1 MTIHKDAFW
10 NCNTQ
15 CFFGV
20 CVARLGDV
28 VQYLVSDESAEGF
41 SSSYYIHNGFK
52 SILKQPNVFK
62 PCEFSFSTV
71 VTPKY
76 TSWKSGKI
84 KVWLLQ
90 STKIFSNP
98 LCILLLWLSLS
109 WDFLRLVDGIQ
120 FRHTHILL
128 LLASEYHILSNDD
141 NRDFIGCMCNSSS
154 YFFPISKVYF
164 KLPLSFEWFLG
175 SLFSHSFNCTHKW
188 NMSVQQ
194 TKTTYRWLC
203 SKPF

>member
-1 MTIHKDAFW
+1 MH
-10 NCNTQ
+10 
-15 CFFGV
+15 FGIATPSVFLV
-20 CVARLGDV
+20 CVWLGWAGLGDV

-84 KVWLLQ
+84 KVWMLQ

-120 FRHTHILL
+120 FRHTHT
-128 LLASEYHILSNDD
+128 ASASF
-141 NRDFIGCMCNSSS
+141 RVS
-154 YFFPISKVYF
+154 YFIKRRQQGFHRMY
-164 KLPLSFEWFLG
+164 
-175 SLFSHSFNCTHKW
+175 
-188 NMSVQQ
+188 VQ
-194 TKTTYRWLC
+194 
-203 SKPF
+203 